1 MPLNFGNATG
11 FNVLG
16 FFKNI
21 SLPSWKKE
29 SDNEKKMR
37 NKSTF
42 YNGGVFVRMW
52 W

>member
-16 FFKNI
+16 FLKIF
-21 SLPSWKKE
+21 LCHRGKKKVTMK
-29 SDNEKKMR
+29 KKMR